1 MYKRILVALDGSRES
16 EQVVPW
22 VQGLALAEGA
32 RVILLHVCPVPKL
45 VVGSG
50 RVVSFV
56 DQEEARLRGE
66 ALGYLARVA
75 RGVEATGV
83 PVELRVSFGRPD
95 EEILE
100 VAREVKADLIALA
113 THGRSGVNRWVMGS
127 VADGVVRRSP
137 LPCLLVRPEQASAE
151 E

>member
-113 THGRSGVNRWVMGS
+113 THGRSWLGRLLHGS
-127 VADGVVRRSP
+127 VALRVLRQTRVP
-137 LPCLLVRPEQASAE
+137 LLLRQE
-151 E
+151 ERLAA